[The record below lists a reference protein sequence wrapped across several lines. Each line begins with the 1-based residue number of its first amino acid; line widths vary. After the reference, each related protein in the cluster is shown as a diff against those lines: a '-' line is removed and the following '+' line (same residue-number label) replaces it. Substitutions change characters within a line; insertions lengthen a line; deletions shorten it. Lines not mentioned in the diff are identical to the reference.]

1 MAIKNLYQKLTMML
15 MLGLLLMGCAIDD
28 SSLQVGMI
36 APSLKT
42 KTLADVNGDFSRI
55 TTYRYPDERMYQ
67 VSLDEA
73 LVSSKPIILEFATPG
88 HCTVCDKQLQVLKGL
103 LAKYEGEVL
112 FLHMDQYQN
121 PEAFK
126 AFGVIG
132 DPWTFVIDSAQKVRF
147 KQPGRMLY
155 GELDMII
162 AGILKE
168 NKNNNAVSAVKPEA
182 SQSKHSG

>member
-1 MAIKNLYQKLTMML
+1 MKAKPISLKLIVI
-15 MLGLLLMGCAIDD
+15 LLTVFVAACAMDD
-28 SSLQVGMI
+28 SSLQIGMT
-36 APSLKT
+36 APSLRT
-42 KTLADVNGDFSRI
+42 KTLMDVNGDFSRI

-73 LVSSKPIILEFATPG
+73 LASKKPIVLEFATPG
-88 HCTVCDKQLQVLKGL
+88 HCTVCDKQLQILKGL

-132 DPWTFVIDSAQKVRF
+132 DPWTYVIDSSQTVRH

-168 NKNNNAVSAVKPEA
+168 QKKAQTVSSQDKRSSGSDSA
-182 SQSKHSG
+182 S

>member
-1 MAIKNLYQKLTMML
+1 MATRKNFLHVII
-15 MLGLLLMGCAIDD
+15 LLASVFTVSCALDD
-28 SSLQVGMI
+28 SSLKIGMV

-42 KTLADVNGDFSRI
+42 KTLSDVNGDFSRI

-67 VSLDEA
+67 VSLDDA
-73 LVSSKPIILEFATPG
+73 LSSNKPIILEFATPG

-132 DPWTFVIDSAQKVRF
+132 DPWTYVIDSSSVVRY

-162 AGILKE
+162 SGILKE
-168 NKNNNAVSAVKPEA
+168 QKGQHEA
-182 SQSKHSG
+182 SSLDGGAANSRDAG

>member
-1 MAIKNLYQKLTMML
+1 MATRRICRYVTF
-15 MLGLLLMGCAIDD
+15 LLLSLLLVSCAIDD
-28 SSLQVGMI
+28 SSLKIGMV

-42 KTLADVNGDFSRI
+42 KTLSDVNGDFSRI

-67 VSLDEA
+67 VSLDDA
-73 LVSSKPIILEFATPG
+73 LNSGKPIILEFATPG

-132 DPWTFVIDSAQKVRF
+132 DPWTYVIDSSMVVRY

-162 AGILKE
+162 SGVLKE
-168 NKNNNAVSAVKPEA
+168 QKGQREA
-182 SQSKHSG
+182 SSTTEGGTASSREAG